1 MTASTTT
8 ESIST
13 STYVPPYFNFTSLL
27 SLFSS
32 VSIEY
37 VPQNLTFPSSYH
49 TIGSFIINGTRTTGI
64 RITDPYNSSI
74 LAYFDKNYNVIMVD
88 DGRCDTTGPQAQDA
102 LRYRAADGTFAL
114 YFEMEGDFKT
124 MTQDSELHIVG
135 TSTQKFGNVTM
146 NVTTYNAPTGIF
158 EGIQQNNVTISM
170 GQVAG
175 MNAKILVYDSVS
187 DAYMKLVSA
196 TSSFPTGNTTTTA
209 T

>member
-1 MTASTTT
+1 
-8 ESIST
+8 
-13 STYVPPYFNFTSLL
+13 
-27 SLFSS
+27 
-32 VSIEY
+32 
-37 VPQNLTFPSSYH
+37 
-49 TIGSFIINGTRTTGI
+49 
-64 RITDPYNSSI
+64 
-74 LAYFDKNYNVIMVD
+74 
-88 DGRCDTTGPQAQDA
+88 
-102 LRYRAADGTFAL
+102 
-114 YFEMEGDFKT
+114 

-135 TSTQKFGNVTM
+135 TSTQKFGNVIM